1 MQFLTVFIV
10 LGVGADDV
18 FVLVDAW
25 KQSQAFVPDQGSD
38 LDTLAMRLKYSMV
51 RTAQAVFNTS
61 FTTAA
66 AFFATAVSPIMPIAT
81 FGVFSAVVILMNFI
95 FVLTLTPAAVIINEK
110 SSTSGCCFGNIAPRV
125 WCL

>member
-1 MQFLTVFIV
+1 MQFLSVFIV
-10 LGVGADDV
+10 LGVGADDI

-25 KQSQAFVPDQGSD
+25 KQSLAFVPHQGSEEA
-38 LDTLAMRLKYSMV
+38 TRRMRLKYSMT

-81 FGVFSAVVILMNFI
+81 FGIFSA
-95 FVLTLTPAAVIINEK
+95 
-110 SSTSGCCFGNIAPRV
+110 
-125 WCL
+125 